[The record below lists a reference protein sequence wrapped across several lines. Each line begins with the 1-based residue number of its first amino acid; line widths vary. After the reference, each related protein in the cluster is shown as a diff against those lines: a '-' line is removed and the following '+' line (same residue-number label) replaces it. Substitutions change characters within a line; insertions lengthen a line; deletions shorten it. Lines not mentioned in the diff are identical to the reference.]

1 MDANTVIARKVHHGN
16 KTFELFNLH
25 FIDLNLTAIPLH
37 LEWGVPVRGSSR
49 SSIKLLSELAHTQL
63 NYLSPFR
70 TANLVSVCLFLHV
83 LEGATKK
90 SQTKTVAMCCPRRL
104 AALPQNCCRPSIVN
118 DQWWAIS
125 TSKTYSDGLNTQK
138 SYFPPVNMIFY
149 VF

>member
-1 MDANTVIARKVHHGN
+1 MDANTVIALKVHHGN

-70 TANLVSVCLFLHV
+70 TANLVSVCLFPARAGGSHQEITNQDSCDV
-83 LEGATKK
+83 LSEETRCSA
-90 SQTKTVAMCCPRRL
+90 SELLSA
-104 AALPQNCCRPSIVN
+104 
-118 DQWWAIS
+118 
-125 TSKTYSDGLNTQK
+125 
-138 SYFPPVNMIFY
+138 FY
-149 VF
+149 CE